1 MHRIQKH
8 FHPLTSRA
16 VFSPERQLTPPPT
29 TTRTSFPLTVPCL
42 VPAVT
47 EIDLTVDEPAD
58 EPAISAPIPK
68 PTGNNF
74 DLKAATMLSNNI
86 FVDIQSSVNALVEEH
101 LNTTVPFSQQQEAKL
116 NTVHSIASNTFPQL
130 AAFQAEWVTTELI
143 KIELRRT
150 VQKFSRKK
158 TRARK
163 VPNVRSFH

>member
-1 MHRIQKH
+1 
-8 FHPLTSRA
+8 
-16 VFSPERQLTPPPT
+16 
-29 TTRTSFPLTVPCL
+29 
-42 VPAVT
+42 
-47 EIDLTVDEPAD
+47 
-58 EPAISAPIPK
+58 
-68 PTGNNF
+68 
-74 DLKAATMLSNNI
+74 MLSNNI

-116 NTVHSIASNTFPQL
+116 NTVHSIVSLGTRFEQFPQL